1 MCLLVLSVF
10 AAVTLCATG
19 LQDGHA
25 VLARRSPQQSCD
37 VRYAVKHRMAVEH
50 SMALKC
56 NMVFNHNM
64 SFAGGRLSD
73 AVLQASLTWR
83 SGRRE
88 RCREAAVS
96 GD

>member
-37 VRYAVKHRMAVEH
+37 VRYAVKHRMAVERN
-50 SMALKC
+50 MA
-56 NMVFNHNM
+56 FNHNM
-64 SFAGGRLSD
+64 SVAVGMFSD
-73 AVLQASLTWR
+73 AVLQS
-83 SGRRE
+83 S
-88 RCREAAVS
+88 
-96 GD
+96 

>member
-50 SMALKC
+50 SMTLER
-56 NMVFNHNM
+56 NMAFNHNM
-64 SFAGGRLSD
+64 SVAVGMFSD
-73 AVLQASLTWR
+73 AVLQS
-83 SGRRE
+83 S
-88 RCREAAVS
+88 
-96 GD
+96 